1 MFTIREADFA
11 AHTIMLKNM
20 DTEEL
25 KSRTGYAS
33 YHKRGIDIE
42 QIIGTLEAASRNAGQ
57 CLYVID
63 LQEMCLAYAGKG
75 SHEYFRDLSHDK
87 IIKRDIG
94 WYIQRIQKKDFN
106 VVSRA
111 FVKLNDIIKSLAPDE
126 LHKAVLSV
134 DFHVAHGNNYH
145 MLNHHFT
152 PLLVDD
158 SGKCTLLLCT
168 VSKSSRKDVAAYLW
182 IKGTE
187 GFYFEFAQAC
197 DKWKKR
203 IYKAPFLAK
212 NEVNVLV
219 KSAQGLTEREIA
231 DEMCLSVASIKKIKQ
246 SINSKLQTRNMTEA
260 LLFAINNFFI

>member
-1 MFTIREADFA
+1 
-11 AHTIMLKNM
+11 M
-20 DTEEL
+20 DTKEL
-25 KSRTGYAS
+25 KSNSDAS
-33 YHKRGIDIE
+33 YPGRDIIIKCIID
-42 QIIGTLEAASRNAGQ
+42 TLEATSRNAGQ
-57 CLYVID
+57 CLFVID
-63 LQEMCLAYAGKG
+63 LQERRITYAGKDP
-75 SHEYFRDLSHDK
+75 HVYLDVPHDEVHNH
-87 IIKRDIG
+87 DIS
-94 WYIQRIQKKDFN
+94 WYIQRIQKKDFD
-106 VVSRA
+106 VVCR
-111 FVKLNDIIKSLAPDE
+111 FFDRLDDIIRGLTPDE
-126 LHKAVLSV
+126 IHKAVLSV
-134 DFHVAHGNNYH
+134 DFHVAHGNNYY

-152 PLLVDD
+152 PLLFDE
-158 SGKCTLLLCT
+158 SEKCTLLLCT

-231 DEMCLSVASIKKIKQ
+231 DEMCLSIASIKKTKQ

-260 LLFAINNFFI
+260 LLFAINNFII